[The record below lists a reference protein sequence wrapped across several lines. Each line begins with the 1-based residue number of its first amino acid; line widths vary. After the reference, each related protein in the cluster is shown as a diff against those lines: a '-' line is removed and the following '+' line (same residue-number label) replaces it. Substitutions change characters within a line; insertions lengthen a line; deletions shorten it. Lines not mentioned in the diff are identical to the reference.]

1 MKPLK
6 CDDGASR
13 EEGAAG
19 NRDEED
25 GRRPP
30 LSLAQMHAFL
40 DRTNGIEG
48 FLIRKPSQ
56 LRVFRYVCGAWLAA
70 NEHGDWDPA

>member
-1 MKPLK
+1 
-6 CDDGASR
+6 
-13 EEGAAG
+13 
-19 NRDEED
+19 
-25 GRRPP
+25 
-30 LSLAQMHAFL
+30 MHAFL